1 MNVESYEAVR
11 TKHRSNTD
19 RLGISLDEIP
29 AARRRPI
36 PVLLTVRE
44 LNYGG
49 IQRDV
54 TKIALSLDRTRF
66 EPHVATYQ
74 IDGMH
79 AEELNRAGVPVLHI
93 PMTSLKSPSAIF
105 SAIRMGS
112 YIRRHGIRLVHA
124 FDTSAV
130 FVVPLARAL
139 RVPAVLSSTLGNRT
153 LLDRRSHRQMKWT
166 DRMVD
171 TVVVNC
177 EAMRRHLIDGEHVPG
192 ERIEL
197 CYNGLVTTEFFPENV
212 SRPNAIANASL
223 MIGTVCVLRPEK
235 ALTLLQEAFAE
246 VRHLD
251 PKMKLVF
258 VGSGLLLASLREN
271 AARLEI
277 AENNVFIPATRDV
290 ATWLRSMDIFVLP
303 SYSEAFSNSLLEAM
317 ACGCA
322 VVGSRVGG
330 TPELI
335 GSNNE
340 RGLLFESR
348 DVADLAGKLSKL
360 ITDRDLR
367 RNLGTRAARFVR
379 ENLTIEI
386 AAERTAAIYEKVLQ
400 RKAGRQCRIGV
411 AREQGVRVG
420 PSSISNV
427 R

>member
-1 MNVESYEAVR
+1 MNVESYEVIR
-11 TKHRSNTD
+11 TKHRLNTD
-19 RLGISLDEIP
+19 RLGIPLDEIP
-29 AARRRPI
+29 AGRLRPI

-44 LNYGG
+44 LHYGG
-49 IQRDV
+49 IQGDV

-105 SAIRMGS
+105 SAMRLRS

-139 RVPAVLSSTLGNRT
+139 RVPAVLASTLGNRK
-153 LLDRRSHRQMKWT
+153 LLDRRSHRQMRWT

-177 EAMRRHLIDGEHVPG
+177 EAMRRHLIDDEHVPG

-197 CYNGLVTTEFFPENV
+197 CYNGLVTTEFFPENA

-223 MIGTVCVLRPEK
+223 VIGTVCVLRPEK
-235 ALTLLQEAFAE
+235 ALTLLQEAFLQ

-251 PKMKLVF
+251 PNMKLVF
-258 VGSGLLLASLREN
+258 VGSGPLLGSLREN
-271 AARLEI
+271 ASRLGI
-277 AENNVFIPATRDV
+277 AEANVFIPATHDV

-322 VVGSRVGG
+322 VVGSLVGG

-335 GSNNE
+335 GNNEE
-340 RGLLFESR
+340 RGLLFR
-348 DVADLAGKLSKL
+348 NGDAGDLALKLSKL
-360 ITDRDLR
+360 IAETEFR
-367 RNLGTRAARFVR
+367 RSLGNRASEFVR

-386 AAERTAAIYEKVLQ
+386 AAERTAQIYEKMLKHKSGHEVTVSMTTEENLD
-400 RKAGRQCRIGV
+400 AHY
-411 AREQGVRVG
+411 
-420 PSSISNV
+420 
-427 R
+427 